1 MNSLHRIINPLIT
14 VLPKSKHNIIYNLL
28 THFGCKNNL
37 WYIIFSVSWVPCVF
51 NLYKVCLKDTLSLCI
66 QSLLKVCITEE
77 TLMSIVSD
85 SYLSN
90 LLLSIAT
97 KGNICNNDNISEN
110 NMAQTPTLSCLHY
123 RTLPLNICL
132 IPYTRTST
140 VFVTS
145 VTFSELSNTFSL
157 HITCHLL
164 MVCHILHQ
172 VMCIGAMLVWVI

>member
-1 MNSLHRIINPLIT
+1 
-14 VLPKSKHNIIYNLL
+14 
-28 THFGCKNNL
+28 
-37 WYIIFSVSWVPCVF
+37 
-51 NLYKVCLKDTLSLCI
+51 
-66 QSLLKVCITEE
+66 
-77 TLMSIVSD
+77 MSIVSD

-164 MVCHILHQ
+164 MVCHIIHQ
-172 VMCIGAMLVWVI
+172 VMCIGAMLV

>member
-1 MNSLHRIINPLIT
+1 MLSLCIQS
-14 VLPKSKHNIIYNLL
+14 VLN
-28 THFGCKNNL
+28 
-37 WYIIFSVSWVPCVF
+37 
-51 NLYKVCLKDTLSLCI
+51 VCIKDTLSLCI

-123 RTLPLNICL
+123 RTLPLNVCL

-164 MVCHILHQ
+164 MVCHIHQ
-172 VMCIGAMLVWVI
+172 VMCIGAMLV